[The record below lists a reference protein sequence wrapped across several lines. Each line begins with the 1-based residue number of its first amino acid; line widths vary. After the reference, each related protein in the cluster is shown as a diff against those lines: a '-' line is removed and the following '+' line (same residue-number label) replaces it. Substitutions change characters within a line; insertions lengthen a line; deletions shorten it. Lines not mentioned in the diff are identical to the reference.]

1 MVVPLLLT
9 MPASVVVDAFPTMV
23 QFLMVS
29 EVAPLDTDALA
40 IQMTADDV
48 PVLVFVIVRLLP
60 PVFIPS
66 MVTKSAPLSLKI
78 ADELPEIEAATPV
91 VGLIVSPLP
100 APAP

>member
-9 MPASVVVDAFPTMV
+9 IPPSVVVGAFPTIV

-29 EVAPLDTDALA
+29 EVAPLDADALA
-40 IQMTADDV
+40 IQTTADDV
-48 PVLVFVIVRLLP
+48 PVLVFVIARLLP

-66 MVTKSAPLSLKI
+66 IVTKSAPLSLKI
-78 ADELPEIEAATPV
+78 AVELPEIEAATPLA
-91 VGLIVSPLP
+91 GLIVSPLP